1 MMKGRLLALLVLV
14 YLTLDLGN
22 PFMRGAVQF
31 VDGYLEV
38 VDAGRPARSDL
49 PMPTRVDA
57 AVGHRPEPAP
67 AQTRASFSAL
77 ADRPRRWGVPANRTI
92 SDAPAPASS
101 SDDH

>member
-14 YLTLDLGN
+14 YLTFDLGN
-22 PFMRGAVQF
+22 PFMPGAVQF

-49 PMPTRVDA
+49 PMPERVDA
-57 AVGHRPEPAP
+57 ATSHRAEPAP
-67 AQTRASFSAL
+67 VRTRASFSAL
-77 ADRPRRWGVPANRTI
+77 ADRPRRWGVPANRTL